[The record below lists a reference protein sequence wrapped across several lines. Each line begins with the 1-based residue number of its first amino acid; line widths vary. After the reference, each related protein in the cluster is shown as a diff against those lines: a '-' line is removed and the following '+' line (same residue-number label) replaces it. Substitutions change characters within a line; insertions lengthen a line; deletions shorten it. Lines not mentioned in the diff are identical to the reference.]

1 MTPTDW
7 LNTNSDE
14 LGSEFER
21 LFVLNVLSQ
30 ILDFKFEVL
39 EAQMPFRDRD
49 GKPRYCDFAIK
60 EGSEI
65 RIAIEVDG
73 YDKRG
78 TGTGMTHHEFVD
90 WQRREA
96 ALVSQGWFVLRFA
109 NRDVRDD
116 PNRCAEHISLLLR
129 QERRKYEHQN
139 SLRRTV
145 EKLAAELEQ
154 KNTYLDS
161 QQQRVSRDRNKI
173 AESEAEYA
181 SKLNQQRR
189 QNEAVKKERAK
200 LSHELAAVKSQLA
213 VAEKA
218 EKLDTDETA
227 RLAELTTAQ
236 KQIEM
241 LKEDA
246 STMKTTIWAGAFII
260 ALVIVA
266 LIFKMQSPTTQPQ
279 PQPLPQ
285 PQPQPQPQPL
295 PQPLPQP
302 QPQPQPP
309 PLGTSC
315 DNPRNWQQAGNFIG
329 QSVAFLGPVIEVSYQ
344 ARVNGKPTY
353 INMGAAFP
361 DKDRLTLVVWGR
373 NLGKFGSN
381 LENRYEGA
389 TACAF
394 GKVQSYKGTVQIELK
409 QPSQLI
415 VR

>member
-1 MTPTDW
+1 MTLNDW
-7 LNTNSDE
+7 LNTNTDE
-14 LGSEFER
+14 LGSKFER

-30 ILDFKFEVL
+30 ILDFNFEVL

-129 QERRKYEHQN
+129 KERRKYEHQN
-139 SLRRTV
+139 SLRRTA
-145 EKLAAELEQ
+145 KRLATELKQ
-154 KNTYLDS
+154 KNIHLAS
-161 QQQRVSRDRNKI
+161 QQQSASRGRNKI
-173 AESEAEYA
+173 AEGEAEYS
-181 SKLNQQRR
+181 SKLNQQ
-189 QNEAVKKERAK
+189 QQQIEAVNKERAK

-213 VAEKA
+213 LAEKA
-218 EKLDTDETA
+218 EKLDTFETT

-260 ALVIVA
+260 AVNDHPYSAIRG
-266 LIFKMQSPTTQPQ
+266 SP
-279 PQPLPQ
+279 
-285 PQPQPQPQPL
+285 
-295 PQPLPQP
+295 
-302 QPQPQPP
+302 
-309 PLGTSC
+309 
-315 DNPRNWQQAGNFIG
+315 
-329 QSVAFLGPVIEVSYQ
+329 
-344 ARVNGKPTY
+344 
-353 INMGAAFP
+353 
-361 DKDRLTLVVWGR
+361 
-373 NLGKFGSN
+373 
-381 LENRYEGA
+381 
-389 TACAF
+389 
-394 GKVQSYKGTVQIELK
+394 
-409 QPSQLI
+409 
-415 VR
+415 